1 MDIIGYWI
9 TELRD
14 EAYCAPQELV
24 GEMPREIRNCVA
36 EYLDAGVHCIQYGG
50 CSWCRFHCG
59 KPSQEMG
66 SGERTDGRWVWPD
79 GLSHYVRDHGII
91 LPDEFVSHV
100 LQQSRKARSIR
111 LKTVSLASRLFGS
124 KEAKPRELNARE
136 FPSTAFWM
144 AWCESRKSEAFRERL
159 RRARM
164 EAEKLLPKEFE
175 RQKAEQVAKLV
186 RQYGLTGQLCCY
198 RECHGIALG
207 GKAVCAE
214 HAMDVDWIKASV
226 TQSCFRIPPE
236 LLKEFFIQQI
246 HPTTA

>member
-1 MDIIGYWI
+1 MGRPRIQYQKSYGMDIIGYWI

-124 KEAKPRELNARE
+124 KEAKPRELSARVISVHRILGGLVRIAQIGGLQGATSSRPNGGRE
-136 FPSTAFWM
+136 IIAEGIRAPEGGTGR
-144 AWCESRKSEAFRERL
+144 ESRSAIRFD
-159 RRARM
+159 RA
-164 EAEKLLPKEFE
+164 AVLL
-175 RQKAEQVAKLV
+175 
-186 RQYGLTGQLCCY
+186 
-198 RECHGIALG
+198 
-207 GKAVCAE
+207 
-214 HAMDVDWIKASV
+214 
-226 TQSCFRIPPE
+226 
-236 LLKEFFIQQI
+236 
-246 HPTTA
+246 